1 MMAEKSLRVLG
12 YLLAVSLACAG
23 VPPADAADRVIIGNV
38 SRTVEQL
45 PNYAANDKGF
55 FAQEGIQGDVVLIG
69 STDTLI
75 QALIAGQVNVAIVD
89 PTPAINAVER
99 GASLKI
105 IGGTVPIAAYT
116 LVGCGKYKTI
126 KELKGTTIGVVSLVS
141 GSTIFL
147 REMLKKE
154 GLEPNRDYSIIQ
166 GGPTTQRLASLKG
179 CNTSATMVLGGDL
192 PRARELG
199 FTEIARLHDYIPN
212 LQFHSFIVDSRWVE
226 ANSALTVRYLK
237 AMVRAMQW
245 AHANKEEAAQLVSKR
260 TGIPLKYTR
269 VNVDEYLAQG
279 VISRDGTVNRDGFQ
293 RLIDLMGER
302 LFKSPPYP
310 SPDKYLD
317 MSYLRRA
324 HQELGIASGR

>member
-1 MMAEKSLRVLG
+1 MMAEKSFRVLG
-12 YLLAVSLACAG
+12 YLLAAGLACSG
-23 VPPADAADRVIIGNV
+23 VPAAAAADRVIIGNV

-105 IGGTVPIAAYT
+105 LGGTVPIAAYT

-154 GLEPNRDYSIIQ
+154 GLELNRDYSIIQ

-199 FTEIARLHDYIPN
+199 YTEIARLHDYIPN
-212 LQFHSFIVDSRWVE
+212 LQFHSFIVDSRWAE

-245 AHANKEEAAQLVSKR
+245 AHANKEEAAELVSRR

-269 VNVDEYLAQG
+269 GQRRR
-279 VISRDGTVNRDGFQ
+279 ISRAGNHQPGRYRQPRRLPAADRSDGRALVQ
-293 RLIDLMGER
+293 AAAISHAGEI
-302 LFKSPPYP
+302 S
-310 SPDKYLD
+310 
-317 MSYLRRA
+317 
-324 HQELGIASGR
+324 

>member
-1 MMAEKSLRVLG
+1 MMAGKSLSVLR
-12 YLLAVSLACAG
+12 YLLAAAIVCSGAPA
-23 VPPADAADRVIIGNV
+23 ADAADRVIIGNV

-75 QALIAGQVNVAIVD
+75 QALIAGQINVAIVD

-99 GASLKI
+99 GATLKI

-116 LVGCGKYKTI
+116 LVSCGKYKTI

-154 GLEPNRDYSIIQ
+154 GLELNRDYSIIQ

-179 CNTSATMVLGGDL
+179 CLTSATMVLGGDL
-192 PRARELG
+192 PRSREFG
-199 FTEIARLHDYIPN
+199 YTEIARLQDHIPN
-212 LQFHSFIVDSRWVE
+212 LQFHSFIVDSRWAA

-245 AHANKEEAAQLVSKR
+245 AHANKEEAAELVTRR

-279 VISRDGTVNRDGFQ
+279 IISRDGTVNRDGFQ

-302 LFKSPPYP
+302 LFKQPPYP
-310 SPDKYLD
+310 APEKYLD

-324 HQELGIASGR
+324 HQELGIAAGR

>member
-1 MMAEKSLRVLG
+1 MAEKSLGVLG
-12 YLLAVSLACAG
+12 YLLAAVLACSGAPAAG
-23 VPPADAADRVIIGNV
+23 AADRVIIGNV

-154 GLEPNRDYSIIQ
+154 GLELNRDYAIIQ
-166 GGPTTQRLASLKG
+166 GGPTTQRLVSLKG

-199 FTEIARLHDYIPN
+199 YTEIARLHDYIPN
-212 LQFHSFIVDSRWVE
+212 LQFHSFIVDSRWAA

-245 AHANKEEAAQLVSKR
+245 AHANKEESAELVSRR

-279 VISRDGTVNRDGFQ
+279 IISRDGTVNRDGFQ

-302 LFKSPPYP
+302 LFKQPPYP
-310 SPDKYLD
+310 APEKYLD

-324 HQELGIASGR
+324 HQELGIAAGR

>member
-1 MMAEKSLRVLG
+1 
-12 YLLAVSLACAG
+12 
-23 VPPADAADRVIIGNV
+23 
-38 SRTVEQL
+38 
-45 PNYAANDKGF
+45 
-55 FAQEGIQGDVVLIG
+55 
-69 STDTLI
+69 
-75 QALIAGQVNVAIVD
+75 
-89 PTPAINAVER
+89 
-99 GASLKI
+99 
-105 IGGTVPIAAYT
+105 
-116 LVGCGKYKTI
+116 
-126 KELKGTTIGVVSLVS
+126 VSLVS

-154 GLEPNRDYSIIQ
+154 GLELNRDYTIIQ

-212 LQFHSFIVDSRWVE
+212 LQFHSFIVDSRWAE
-226 ANSALTVRYLK
+226 ANRTLTVRYLK

-245 AHANKEEAAQLVSKR
+245 AHANKEEAAELVSRR

-269 VNVDEYLAQG
+269 VTVDEYLAQG
-279 VISRDGTVNRDGFQ
+279 IISRDGTVNRDGFQ

-302 LFKSPPYP
+302 LFKQPPYP
-310 SPDKYLD
+310 APEKYLD

-324 HQELGIASGR
+324 HQELGMASGR

>member
-1 MMAEKSLRVLG
+1 MKVKLLSLLG
-12 YLLAVSLACAG
+12 YVLTAAAVCIG
-23 VPPADAADRVIIGNV
+23 VSSANAADRVIIGNV

-45 PNYAANDKGF
+45 PNYAASEKGF

-69 STDTLI
+69 STDTLV
-75 QALIAGQVNVAIVD
+75 QALIAGQINVAIVD
-89 PTPAINAVER
+89 PSAAINAVER

-116 LVGCGKYKTI
+116 LVGCPKYKAI

-154 GLEPNRDYSIIQ
+154 GLELNRDYTIIQ

-212 LQFHSFIVDSRWVE
+212 LQFHSFIVDSRWAE
-226 ANSALTVRYLK
+226 ANSQLTVRYLK

-245 AHANKEEAAQLVSKR
+245 AHAHKEEAAALVTKR
-260 TGIPLKYTR
+260 TGIPLHYTR
-269 VNVDEYLAQG
+269 VTVEEYLSQG
-279 VISRDGTVNRDGFQ
+279 IISRDGSVNREGFQ

-302 LFKSPPYP
+302 LFKQRPYP
-310 SPDKYLD
+310 APEKYLD
-317 MSYLRRA
+317 MTYLRRA
-324 HQELGIASGR
+324 QQELGIGAGR

>member
-1 MMAEKSLRVLG
+1 MKVKLSRTVFASI
-12 YLLAVSLACAG
+12 LAAALACFG
-23 VPPADAADRVIIGNV
+23 PRVADAADRVIIGNV

-45 PNYAANDKGF
+45 PNYAATDKGF

-75 QALIAGQVNVAIVD
+75 QALIAGQVHVAIVD

-99 GASLKI
+99 GATLKI

-116 LVGCGKYKTI
+116 LVGCGKYKTV
-126 KELKGTTIGVVSLVS
+126 KELKGTTLSVVSLVS

-147 REMLKKE
+147 REMLKQE
-154 GLEPNRDYSIIQ
+154 GLELNRDYSIIQ

-179 CNTSATMVLGGDL
+179 CIASATMVLGGDL

-199 FTEIARLHDYIPN
+199 YTEMARLHDYIPN
-212 LQFHSFIVDSRWVE
+212 LQFHSFIVDSRWAE
-226 ANSALTVRYLK
+226 ANSLLTVRYLK
-237 AMVRAMQW
+237 AMIRAMQW
-245 AHANKEEAAQLVSKR
+245 AHAHKEESAELIAKR

-269 VNVDEYLAQG
+269 PNVEEYLAQG
-279 VISRDGTVNRDGFQ
+279 IISRDGSVNRDGFQ

-302 LFKSPPYP
+302 LFKQRPYP
-310 SPDKYLD
+310 PPEKYLD

-324 HQELGIASGR
+324 QQELGMTTGR